1 MWECPDFFPLE
12 NRQVLLVSP
21 QEMTAAG
28 LEFHAGFGSIA
39 LLGSYDPAA
48 RRFERERVQSID
60 YGTDFY
66 APQTL
71 ESYDGRRIM
80 IAWMQNWA
88 TVGCQPQGA
97 RWFGQ
102 MTLPRELSI
111 RNGRLI
117 QNPVRELANY
127 HGRRVSYK
135 DVLLTAGETS
145 LHGVEGRLLDMTV
158 TVRPVE
164 GKASY
169 QAFKLHLAADGNRET
184 VIRYKPSNSTVRI
197 DRTHSGFPYDIVNVR
212 DFPVR
217 PQEGAVKLRVVLDR
231 YSLELFVNDG
241 EQAASMT
248 LYTPQ
253 SAQAVS
259 FEVIEGAARI
269 DVEKYSLEFE
279 EDAQ

>member
-1 MWECPDFFPLE
+1 
-12 NRQVLLVSP
+12 
-21 QEMTAAG
+21 
-28 LEFHAGFGSIA
+28 
-39 LLGSYDPAA
+39 
-48 RRFERERVQSID
+48 
-60 YGTDFY
+60 
-66 APQTL
+66 
-71 ESYDGRRIM
+71 M

-88 TVGCQPQGA
+88 TTGCKPQSC

-111 RNGRLI
+111 RDGRLI
-117 QNPVRELANY
+117 QNPVRELAHY

-135 DVLLTAGETS
+135 DVLLTAGATS
-145 LHGVEGRLLDMTV
+145 LHGVEGRMLDMTV
-158 TVRPVE
+158 TVRPVDGRE
-164 GKASY
+164 SY

-184 VIRYKPSNSTVRI
+184 VIRYKPASSTVRI

-217 PQEGAVKLRVVLDR
+217 PAGGAVKLRVVLDR